1 MAAGMSTDQA
11 TPRRFRFGDFTL
23 SPARRSLRH
32 QGREVPLI
40 PRYLDLLLLLVQ
52 RRSEA
57 LRRQEIFDCV
67 WSDVVVSDGALTQ
80 AIRTLRRA
88 LGEGGSGGVFIR
100 TVSRHGY
107 QFVCPVVEEDDTGHE
122 PVARRHE
129 PLAPPTGAKGADRR
143 DTLIAGLC
151 ADETPEEARQDAA
164 EELHRLGTAE
174 ALQGLDRRPG
184 HSRGWA
190 YLRDTRWEVA
200 GAGPVPLLGP
210 SAGPAAWRELVA
222 LRLRRARRLVA
233 ARWASAS
240 AGGAVAGLV
249 AGLLGGVLMTLLS
262 GAGLPPASLLLG
274 LGLVG
279 ALMGGLG
286 AAGVGS
292 GLAAAE
298 ALVRSWRTPALV
310 ALGAIGGGL
319 VGALARRLADA
330 LVEALFAVPAL
341 DLAGGVEGAVMGAA
355 AGLGYGLST
364 SRPNGGM
371 ATPRGTSRVRVSLVT
386 GLAGA
391 VAAALLCA
399 GGFRLG
405 ARSLR
410 SVVAGFPNTQVRFEA
425 FAPLTGE
432 EEVGRRTLAA
442 LGATEGLLFGVGLA
456 AGLTRRPRR
465 RHDGSP

>member
-1 MAAGMSTDQA
+1 MSTSPE
-11 TPRRFRFGDFTL
+11 TPPRYRFGEFTL
-23 SPARRSLRH
+23 SPARRCLRH
-32 QGREVPLI
+32 RGSEVPLI
-40 PRYLDLLLLLVQ
+40 PRYLDLLLMLVE

-57 LRRQEIFDCV
+57 LRRQEIFDRV

-88 LGEGGSGGVFIR
+88 LGEDGAGGVFIR

-107 QFVCPVVEEDDTGHE
+107 QFVCPVIEEDDTGAE
-122 PVARRHE
+122 VEARKPETPASPPGDGTGDRRADLVAR
-129 PLAPPTGAKGADRR
+129 
-143 DTLIAGLC
+143 LC
-151 ADETPEEARQDAA
+151 AAETPEEARQEAA
-164 EELHRLGTAE
+164 EELHRLGTVD
-174 ALQGLDRRPG
+174 ALRSLDRRPG
-184 HSRGWA
+184 HGRAWA
-190 YLRDTRWEVA
+190 HLRDSRWEVA
-200 GAGPVPLLGP
+200 GAGPVPLLEP

-279 ALMGGLG
+279 TLMGGLG

-310 ALGAIGGGL
+310 ALGAVGGGL
-319 VGALARRLADA
+319 VGALTRRLADA
-330 LVEALFAVPAL
+330 LVEAIFAVPAL
-341 DLAGGVEGAVMGAA
+341 DLAGGIEGAVIGAA

-364 SRPNGGM
+364 SRPSGGM

-386 GLAGA
+386 GLACA

-405 ARSLR
+405 AQSLR

-432 EEVGRRTLAA
+432 TRVGRRTLAA
-442 LGATEGLLFGVGLA
+442 LGAAEGLLFGVGLA
-456 AGLTRRPRR
+456 AGLTRRPNR
-465 RHDGSP
+465 DP